1 MKLQYLHTPAAYQ
14 LEDLKPDNF
23 ENDFE
28 EEDYEV
34 ASVKYKFATR
44 RLLQE
49 FPELAPFPMVAPAS
63 EHDTRPCPCGRGV
76 LAKWPWVVQNDR
88 LGFCAGRGCA
98 KGEWELG
105 CWREEWIQAGAPGRH
120 SDLLSDLTQ
129 SDLIFPSNAQEVL
142 QAWAAGKDLAWAA
155 GSWTQVSRGGSSCH
169 EAAQM

>member
-34 ASVKYKFATR
+34 ASVKYKFAIR

-49 FPELAPFPMVAPAS
+49 FPELAPFLIVAPAS

-76 LAKWPWVVQNDR
+76 LAKWPWVVQNDW
-88 LGFCAGRGCA
+88 LGFCAGRAESG
-98 KGEWELG
+98 L
-105 CWREEWIQAGAPGRH
+105 REGQVGARLPGGRSGFRQERLAG
-120 SDLLSDLTQ
+120 T
-129 SDLIFPSNAQEVL
+129 V
-142 QAWAAGKDLAWAA
+142 
-155 GSWTQVSRGGSSCH
+155 T
-169 EAAQM
+169 